1 VVIRA
6 AVVQYV
12 DRTLPFAELAKH
24 LGCRNSVVVRIPSP
38 VVSNYELHLLKYLHF
53 NYSHRHRISDGSVL
67 IDLSHNRHQR
77 EDVMVETVSMI
88 FRHFLVGNHHD
99 FDEPFLRI

>member
-1 VVIRA
+1 MQLEVLVTMQQQSTLPGEEQSRVVVIRA

-38 VVSNYELHLLKYLHF
+38 VVSNYELHLLK
-53 NYSHRHRISDGSVL
+53 
-67 IDLSHNRHQR
+67 
-77 EDVMVETVSMI
+77 
-88 FRHFLVGNHHD
+88 
-99 FDEPFLRI
+99 